1 MLSIACWW
9 MCEDQKWPVK
19 KNNNLQE
26 LNLIDGV
33 QDHSWTIRRGFRQTP
48 SVIDYLAASG
58 LQNEG

>member
-1 MLSIACWW
+1 